1 MDRINRIRSHVA
13 NGSPAPVTPEEDVVI
28 VSALRT
34 PITKA
39 RRGGFKDTTPD
50 VLLGHVLQA
59 VLKQAK
65 VDFKLVG
72 DIVVGNVLQPGAG
85 AGMARMAQLAAGIPH
100 TVPLHVINRQC
111 SSGLQAVAN
120 VTAAIKAG
128 YYDIGIAAGVECMS
142 LSGIGKD
149 PPTVNWERVGQVQ
162 DAMDCTVPMG
172 ITSENVA
179 EKYGIS
185 RTKQDELAALSHAK
199 AAAAQA
205 NGWFKEE
212 ITPVSTVIKDKDGNE
227 KSVIISQDDG
237 VRAGTTV
244 EKLAKLRPAF
254 KEGGST
260 TAGNSSQVSD
270 GAAAVLLMRR
280 SVAKQ
285 MGLPILGR
293 FVSYAV
299 AGNDRADVMFE
310 TSSGSSG
317 MVEDGVGLGAS
328 MNVDA
333 RVSPMGRHRTKREDV
348 AEDKLKPK
356 RGQQNASKE
365 TGVKVVG
372 DPSRGLSDADPNSI
386 DKQQTLS
393 DIGGNAAQKSEFQEK
408 LLQISH
414 AVGDMQVKIQ
424 GKQIEVTFKGALDGE
439 ADEKDSKSTGK
450 VPESSFKSD
459 ETKQPFADQKVSDTS
474 GSTYDERAEER
485 DNDDNITQV
494 KAQDKDVN
502 VSHKPSN
509 VRFAEVALNAD
520 NETHNVEG
528 SLANEPARQSKPSQ
542 QNLAGGSVEVPPAKY
557 QGRPRQIP
565 TSQPHESVSKRSAPT
580 VEATTTEN
588 NDKSKDTTETTSLGE
603 RFRSGK
609 PQQSTDGERG
619 NLRHEEDNSDE
630 DRTDADS
637 TGERVKAQDA
647 GSRSKTDDDTLR
659 EQEYRFSSPR
669 EELGELK
676 PSTLESASDYQGI
689 HAVDTSNS
697 LRRPPH
703 IQSKNAD
710 RSRNLQQKQ
719 TSDEG
724 QSDFERDLR
733 TTASKRA
740 AFQESAELK
749 YKDTELRDNRD
760 SNYEGRTAMIVP
772 TTLKKAFRRL
782 VTLAVVKAALTTL
795 KTSMRVQN
803 VKMTVIHTLM
813 KDAAANKEK
822 TR

>member
-50 VLLGHVLQA
+50 VLLSHVLQA

-65 VDFKLVG
+65 VDPKLVG

-299 AGNDRADVMFE
+299 AG
-310 TSSGSSG
+310 
-317 MVEDGVGLGAS
+317 
-328 MNVDA
+328 
-333 RVSPMGRHRTKREDV
+333 
-348 AEDKLKPK
+348 
-356 RGQQNASKE
+356 
-365 TGVKVVG
+365 
-372 DPSRGLSDADPNSI
+372 
-386 DKQQTLS
+386 
-393 DIGGNAAQKSEFQEK
+393 
-408 LLQISH
+408 
-414 AVGDMQVKIQ
+414 
-424 GKQIEVTFKGALDGE
+424 
-439 ADEKDSKSTGK
+439 
-450 VPESSFKSD
+450 
-459 ETKQPFADQKVSDTS
+459 
-474 GSTYDERAEER
+474 
-485 DNDDNITQV
+485 
-494 KAQDKDVN
+494 
-502 VSHKPSN
+502 
-509 VRFAEVALNAD
+509 
-520 NETHNVEG
+520 
-528 SLANEPARQSKPSQ
+528 
-542 QNLAGGSVEVPPAKY
+542 VPPALMGIGPAYAIPEALQKA
-557 QGRPRQIP
+557 GLRQDQIDVFEINEAFASQATYCVEKLGIP
-565 TSQPHESVSKRSAPT
+565 IEKVNPKGGAI
-580 VEATTTEN
+580 A
-588 NDKSKDTTETTSLGE
+588 LGHPL
-603 RFRSGK
+603 GC
-609 PQQSTDGERG
+609 
-619 NLRHEEDNSDE
+619 
-630 DRTDADS
+630 
-637 TGERVKAQDA
+637 TGARQM
-647 GSRSKTDDDTLR
+647 
-659 EQEYRFSSPR
+659 
-669 EELGELK
+669 
-676 PSTLESASDYQGI
+676 STLLYQLKRKNQRYGVI
-689 HAVDTSNS
+689 SMCIGTGMGAAAV
-697 LRRPPH
+697 
-703 IQSKNAD
+703 
-710 RSRNLQQKQ
+710 
-719 TSDEG
+719 
-724 QSDFERDLR
+724 FER
-733 TTASKRA
+733 
-740 AFQESAELK
+740 E
-749 YKDTELRDNRD
+749 
-760 SNYEGRTAMIVP
+760 P
-772 TTLKKAFRRL
+772 
-782 VTLAVVKAALTTL
+782 
-795 KTSMRVQN
+795 
-803 VKMTVIHTLM
+803 
-813 KDAAANKEK
+813 
-822 TR
+822 

>member
-299 AGNDRADVMFE
+299 AG
-310 TSSGSSG
+310 
-317 MVEDGVGLGAS
+317 
-328 MNVDA
+328 
-333 RVSPMGRHRTKREDV
+333 
-348 AEDKLKPK
+348 
-356 RGQQNASKE
+356 
-365 TGVKVVG
+365 
-372 DPSRGLSDADPNSI
+372 
-386 DKQQTLS
+386 
-393 DIGGNAAQKSEFQEK
+393 
-408 LLQISH
+408 
-414 AVGDMQVKIQ
+414 
-424 GKQIEVTFKGALDGE
+424 
-439 ADEKDSKSTGK
+439 
-450 VPESSFKSD
+450 
-459 ETKQPFADQKVSDTS
+459 
-474 GSTYDERAEER
+474 
-485 DNDDNITQV
+485 
-494 KAQDKDVN
+494 
-502 VSHKPSN
+502 
-509 VRFAEVALNAD
+509 
-520 NETHNVEG
+520 
-528 SLANEPARQSKPSQ
+528 
-542 QNLAGGSVEVPPAKY
+542 VPPALMGIGPAYAIPEALQKA
-557 QGRPRQIP
+557 GLRQDQIDVFEINEAFASQATYCVEKLGIP
-565 TSQPHESVSKRSAPT
+565 IEKVNPKGGAI
-580 VEATTTEN
+580 A
-588 NDKSKDTTETTSLGE
+588 LGHPL
-603 RFRSGK
+603 GC
-609 PQQSTDGERG
+609 
-619 NLRHEEDNSDE
+619 
-630 DRTDADS
+630 
-637 TGERVKAQDA
+637 TGARQM
-647 GSRSKTDDDTLR
+647 
-659 EQEYRFSSPR
+659 
-669 EELGELK
+669 
-676 PSTLESASDYQGI
+676 STLLYQLKRKNQRYGVI
-689 HAVDTSNS
+689 SMCIGTGMGAAAV
-697 LRRPPH
+697 
-703 IQSKNAD
+703 
-710 RSRNLQQKQ
+710 
-719 TSDEG
+719 
-724 QSDFERDLR
+724 FER
-733 TTASKRA
+733 
-740 AFQESAELK
+740 E
-749 YKDTELRDNRD
+749 
-760 SNYEGRTAMIVP
+760 P
-772 TTLKKAFRRL
+772 
-782 VTLAVVKAALTTL
+782 
-795 KTSMRVQN
+795 
-803 VKMTVIHTLM
+803 
-813 KDAAANKEK
+813 
-822 TR
+822 